1 MESSNLSN
9 PARVW
14 LLAWARQSIHNY
26 LIKHPEGE
34 PEEVSEEVQVSRG
47 AFVTLHLKSGPLR
60 GCIGTFEASQP
71 LWATI
76 RQMAISAAT
85 RDPRFPALSP
95 MELTQC
101 RIEISVLSPRQ
112 PITPDQIEV
121 GRHGLWVSRAHS
133 RGVLLPQVA
142 SEYGWDSKRFLSE
155 TCAKAGMSPAAWKDG
170 DLTIEAFTAEV
181 FGETTD

>member
-1 MESSNLSN
+1 MESSELSN
-9 PARVW
+9 PNRTW

-34 PEEVSEEVQVSRG
+34 PQEIPPEVEVLRG
-47 AFVTLHLKSGPLR
+47 AFVTLRLKSGPLR

-71 LWATI
+71 LWSTI
-76 RQMAISAAT
+76 RQMGISAAT
-85 RDPRFPALSP
+85 RDPRFPVLSP

-101 RIEISVLSPRQ
+101 DIEISVLSPRQ
-112 PITPDQIEV
+112 TIGPDEIEV
-121 GRHGLWVSRAHS
+121 GKHGLWVSQGHR

-142 SEYGWDSKRFLSE
+142 SEYGWDSQRFLSE
-155 TCAKAGMSPAAWKDG
+155 TCVKAGLSPAAWEAG
-170 DLTIEAFTAEV
+170 ETTIEAFTAEV